1 MTLTS
6 LSFYL
11 LVLALLV
18 LYYLV
23 PKRFQWVVLLIGSYA
38 FYAFV
43 CLRYMGFIVITTL
56 TTYFGARG
64 MDAMTAHMEQTVA
77 AHKQD
82 WEREERKAYKK
93 RCKSRRKALMIAI
106 LLLNFGILAVLKY
119 YNFFAES
126 METLFASVGLTVSLG
141 HIGLLLPLGISFY
154 TFQSMGYVLDVYRE
168 KVPAER
174 NVGKLALFVSF
185 FPQIIQGPI
194 GVYDQLAHQ
203 LYAEH
208 RYSFD
213 NIRFGAQLILW
224 GFFKKLVIADR
235 AVGMIHT
242 VAGAYTDYAGTY
254 VLLAALVYALQL
266 YADFSGGIDI
276 SRGVAQMFGITMGE
290 NFRRP
295 YFSRTLTEY
304 WHRWHISLGD
314 WLRNYLFYPLS
325 ISKAFLNWGRHAK
338 QHLGNHIGK
347 VLPTAVA
354 SLITFLIIGLWHG
367 ASWKYV
373 AFGFW
378 NGMVILVS
386 TLLQPVSDKVVAAL
400 HIERKSAWYQVFSML
415 RTFVVV
421 LIGYYFDIADGFRA
435 AMGMMVKSVTDL
447 HLSQLRP
454 GAVLEALPL
463 TRYDWC
469 VLLFGTVVIFTA
481 SVIQERSQRTIREI
495 LDEKCLAL
503 RWAVLLAG
511 IFAVV
516 LMGVY
521 GPGVQ
526 AAEFVY
532 MQF

>member
-1 MTLTS
+1 MALISGEFLAFCLLLTI
-6 LSFYL
+6 
-11 LVLALLV
+11 V
-18 LYYLV
+18 YYLV
-23 PKRFQWVVLLIGSYA
+23 PGRFQNALLLAANVIFLLPLGSFPIALGFLTASIVSIYAAARFIGLHRGSSSAKCIYILTVLLN
-38 FYAFV
+38 
-43 CLRYMGFIVITTL
+43 LGF
-56 TTYFGARG
+56 
-64 MDAMTAHMEQTVA
+64 
-77 AHKQD
+77 
-82 WEREERKAYKK
+82 
-93 RCKSRRKALMIAI
+93 
-106 LLLNFGILAVLKY
+106 
-119 YNFFAES
+119 
-126 METLFASVGLTVSLG
+126 LFAFKYLPCSQNVLSALHIPVSVPDLSAVA
-141 HIGLLLPLGISFY
+141 PLGISFY
-154 TFQSMGYVLDVYRE
+154 TLQLLGYLISVNDGGLE
-168 KVPAER
+168 PER
-174 NVGKLALFVSF
+174 SFLRFAVFGSF
-185 FPQIIQGPI
+185 FPQITSGPI
-194 GVYDQLAHQ
+194 SRYEALAPQ
-203 LYAEH
+203 FSS
-208 RYSFD
+208 RRSFSYE
-213 NIRFGAQLILW
+213 NLTRGSQRILW

-242 VAGAYTDYAGTY
+242 VAGAYNDYAGTY
-254 VLLAALVYALQL
+254 VLLAAIVYALQL

-325 ISKAFLNWGRHAK
+325 ISKAFLNWGRHAR
-338 QHLGNHIGK
+338 QHLGSHIGK

-354 SLITFLIIGLWHG
+354 SLITFLIIGIWHG

-435 AMGMMVKSVTDL
+435 AMGMMLKSVTDL

-463 TRYDWC
+463 TRYDWA

-526 AAEFVY
+526 ASEFVY

>member
-1 MTLTS
+1 MSFAS
-6 LSFYL
+6 LPFVG
-11 LVLALLV
+11 LVTAGVV

-23 PKRFQWVVLLIGSYA
+23 PKRAQWVVLLLASMV
-38 FYAFV
+38 FYLVGGVKSAV
-43 CLRYMGFIVITTL
+43 WLVL
-56 TTYFGARG
+56 
-64 MDAMTAHMEQTVA
+64 VA
-77 AHKQD
+77 
-82 WEREERKAYKK
+82 
-93 RCKSRRKALMIAI
+93 
-106 LLLNFGILAVLKY
+106 
-119 YNFFAES
+119 
-126 METLFASVGLTVSLG
+126 GLTWLA
-141 HIGLLLPLGISFY
+141 GLLLEKQNARPAPDKAAKTAVRSAKKRICAACLVLCFGLLYLMKYWNFTASALPSALGDKLPRWDFVVPLGLSYFI
-154 TFQSMGYVLDVYRE
+154 FQSVGYVIDVYR
-168 KVPAER
+168 
-174 NVGKLALFVSF
+174 GKLSAQKNPLKYGLFVSF
-185 FPQIIQGPI
+185 FPQMVQGPI
-194 GVYDQLAHQ
+194 SRYDQLAPQ
-203 LYAEH
+203 LLAE
-208 RYSFD
+208 RSLD
-213 NIRFGAQLILW
+213 WRDLKFGIQLCLW
-224 GFFKKLVIADR
+224 GYFKKLVIADR

-354 SLITFLIIGLWHG
+354 SLITFLVIGIWHG

-386 TLLQPVSDKVVAAL
+386 TLLQPVSDKVVAGL

-435 AMGMMVKSVTDL
+435 AMGMMAKSVTDL

-454 GAVLEALPL
+454 SAVLEALPL
-463 TRYDWC
+463 TKYDWA
-469 VLLFGTVVIFTA
+469 VLLFGTIVIFVA

-495 LDEKCLAL
+495 LDEKRLAL
-503 RWAVLLAG
+503 RWVVLLGG

-526 AAEFVY
+526 ASEFVY

>member
-1 MTLTS
+1 MLFSS
-6 LSFYL
+6 LVFLFTFLPITL
-11 LVLALLV
+11 LV
-18 LYYLV
+18 YYLV
-23 PKRFQWVVLLIGSYA
+23 PRKVKNVVLLIASLI
-38 FYAFV
+38 FYAWGEPVYIFLMLISILFNYFCGMDIALKAGRKSQV
-43 CLRYMGFIVITTL
+43 RSLIFTIVVNLFILGFFKYYGFIVTNL
-56 TTYFGARG
+56 N
-64 MDAMTAHMEQTVA
+64 
-77 AHKQD
+77 
-82 WEREERKAYKK
+82 
-93 RCKSRRKALMIAI
+93 AI
-106 LLLNFGILAVLKY
+106 LPFYIPYRKL
-119 YNFFAES
+119 E
-126 METLFASVGLTVSLG
+126 
-141 HIGLLLPLGISFY
+141 LPIGISFY
-154 TFQSMGYVLDVYRE
+154 TFQTLSYIIDVYRG
-168 KVPAER
+168 
-174 NVGKLALFVSF
+174 NVDV
-185 FPQIIQGPI
+185 Q
-194 GVYDQLAHQ
+194 V
-203 LYAEH
+203 
-208 RYSFD
+208 
-213 NIRFGAQLILW
+213 NLID
-224 GFFKKLVIADR
+224 F
-235 AVGMIHT
+235 
-242 VAGAYTDYAGTY
+242 GTY
-254 VLLAALVYALQL
+254 VTMFPQLIAGPIVQYADVERQLRERKESLTKFGYGAWFFVMGLAKKVLLANTIGSIYENIAAMDGMSVVTAWLGCLAYTFQI
-266 YADFSGGIDI
+266 YFDFSGYSDMAVGL
-276 SRGVAQMFGITMGE
+276 GKMFGFEFMQ
-290 NFRRP
+290 NFNYP
-295 YFSRTLTEY
+295 YISKSVTEF
-304 WHRWHISLGD
+304 WRRWHISLGS
-314 WLRNYLFYPLS
+314 WFREYVYIPLGGNRVTVPRHLLNLL
-325 ISKAFLNWGRHAK
+325 IVWFL
-338 QHLGNHIGK
+338 
-347 VLPTAVA
+347 T
-354 SLITFLIIGLWHG
+354 GLWHG

-435 AMGMMVKSVTDL
+435 AMGMMLKSVTDL

-526 AAEFVY
+526 ASEFVY